1 MDRQRAEK
9 LTILRATVGSEAHGL
24 NLPGT
29 DDHDEMGVCIED
41 VEDAI
46 CEPVFEQ
53 FIYRSAAER
62 EQKHDAPS
70 QPGDLD
76 LTIYSLRKYL
86 RLALQGNPTVLTL
99 LFTKNVVRGD
109 ARGMRL
115 QEMAPHIISRAAG
128 KRYLGYLE
136 SQRMRLLGE
145 KGQKKVNR
153 PELEE
158 KYGYDTKYAMH
169 MLRLGV
175 QGIELLTTGRITFPM
190 PEGSRKW
197 IRSVREGK
205 VPLDEVLSTTGL
217 YEREIKDLLD
227 TSPLPEHPNTELVNS
242 WMVGTYW
249 DTWKARRLNLD
260 LKVNQGGKV
269 WN

>member
-1 MDRQRAEK
+1 MTPEQVERA
-9 LTILRATVGSEAHGL
+9 TILRCPVGSTVHGL
-24 NLPGT
+24 HLEGT
-29 DDHDEMGVCIED
+29 DDRDEMGVC
-41 VEDAI
+41 VEDLESVI

-53 FIYRSAAER
+53 YIYRSAAQR
-62 EQKHDAPS
+62 EHRHDAPS

-76 LTIYSLRKYL
+76 LTVYSLRKFL
-86 RLALQGNPTVLTL
+86 RLAMQGNPTVLTL
-99 LFTKNVVRGD
+99 LFVPGSSWVAGD
-109 ARGMRL
+109 ARGAHL
-115 QEMAPHIISRAAG
+115 QELAPAIVSRAAG

-158 KYGYDTKYAMH
+158 KFGYDTKYAMH

-197 IRSVREGK
+197 IRGVREGK

-227 TSPLPEHPNTELVNS
+227 TSPLSAEPNREAVDK
-242 WMVGTYW
+242 WMTNVYW
-249 DTWKARRLNLD
+249 ETWKARRLNLD
-260 LKVNQGGKV
+260 LKWNQGGRV
-269 WN
+269 